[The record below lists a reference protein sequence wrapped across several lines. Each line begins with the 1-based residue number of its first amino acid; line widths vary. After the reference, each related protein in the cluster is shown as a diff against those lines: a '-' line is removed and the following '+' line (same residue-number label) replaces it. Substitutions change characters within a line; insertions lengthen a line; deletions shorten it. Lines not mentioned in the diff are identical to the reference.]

1 MFEMPNL
8 NQLESRYAM
17 NNLEMN
23 PLMNFASQAIDYFVQ
38 ACGEKNQI
46 IFTPVEK
53 QNSRFGISLN
63 LLPSLSLTRIRSLG
77 GQQITCN

>member
-23 PLMNFASQAIDYFVQ
+23 PLMNFASQAIDYTSYKH
-38 ACGEKNQI
+38 AGK
-46 IFTPVEK
+46 
-53 QNSRFGISLN
+53 
-63 LLPSLSLTRIRSLG
+63 RIKSFYS
-77 GQQITCN
+77 C

>member
-23 PLMNFASQAIDYFVQ
+23 PIMNFASQAIDYFLQ
-38 ACGEKNQI
+38 AYGEKNQI
-46 IFTPVEK
+46 I
-53 QNSRFGISLN
+53 
-63 LLPSLSLTRIRSLG
+63 LLMLKSEIQDSASP
-77 GQQITCN
+77 

>member
-23 PLMNFASQAIDYFVQ
+23 PIMNFASKAIDYFVQ

-46 IFTPVEK
+46 IFTHVEK
-53 QNSRFGISLN
+53 RNSRFGISLN
-63 LLPSLSLTRIRSLG
+63 LAPFTFSNPNKEAAWST
-77 GQQITCN
+77 NYM

>member
-23 PLMNFASQAIDYFVQ
+23 PIMNFASQAIDYFVQ
-38 ACGEKNQI
+38 AYGEKNQI
-46 IFTPVEK
+46 I
-53 QNSRFGISLN
+53 
-63 LLPSLSLTRIRSLG
+63 LLMLKSEIEDSASP
-77 GQQITCN
+77 

>member
-8 NQLESRYAM
+8 NPLESRYAM

-38 ACGEKNQI
+38 AYGEKNQI
-46 IFTPVEK
+46 I
-53 QNSRFGISLN
+53 
-63 LLPSLSLTRIRSLG
+63 LLMLKSEIQDSASP
-77 GQQITCN
+77 

>member
-38 ACGEKNQI
+38 ACGEKKSNH
-46 IFTPVEK
+46 FY
-53 QNSRFGISLN
+53 S
-63 LLPSLSLTRIRSLG
+63 
-77 GQQITCN
+77 C

>member
-23 PLMNFASQAIDYFVQ
+23 PLMNFASQTIDYFVQ
-38 ACGEKNQI
+38 AGGEKNQI
-46 IFTPVEK
+46 IFTHVEK

-63 LLPSLSLTRIRSLG
+63 LLPSLSLTRIRRLR
-77 GQQITCN
+77 GQQIN

>member
-46 IFTPVEK
+46 I
-53 QNSRFGISLN
+53 
-63 LLPSLSLTRIRSLG
+63 LLMLKSETQDSASP
-77 GQQITCN
+77 

>member
-8 NQLESRYAM
+8 FQLESRYAM

-46 IFTPVEK
+46 IFTHVEIEI
-53 QNSRFGISLN
+53 QDSAS
-63 LLPSLSLTRIRSLG
+63 P
-77 GQQITCN
+77 

>member
-23 PLMNFASQAIDYFVQ
+23 PIMNFASQAIDYFVQ
-38 ACGEKNQI
+38 AYGEKNQI
-46 IFTPVEK
+46 IL
-53 QNSRFGISLN
+53 LN
-63 LLPSLSLTRIRSLG
+63 
-77 GQQITCN
+77 

>member
-23 PLMNFASQAIDYFVQ
+23 PIMNFASQAIDYFVQ
-38 ACGEKNQI
+38 AYGEKNQI
-46 IFTPVEK
+46 I
-53 QNSRFGISLN
+53 
-63 LLPSLSLTRIRSLG
+63 LLMLKSEIQDSASP
-77 GQQITCN
+77 

>member
-23 PLMNFASQAIDYFVQ
+23 PIMNFASQATDYFVQ
-38 ACGEKNQI
+38 AYGEKNQI
-46 IFTPVEK
+46 ILLMLKSEIEVRHLPE
-53 QNSRFGISLN
+53 SCSLHFF
-63 LLPSLSLTRIRSLG
+63 
-77 GQQITCN
+77 

>member
-38 ACGEKNQI
+38 AYGEKNQI
-46 IFTPVEK
+46 I
-53 QNSRFGISLN
+53 
-63 LLPSLSLTRIRSLG
+63 LLMLKSEIQDSASP
-77 GQQITCN
+77 

>member
-38 ACGEKNQI
+38 ESNH
-46 IFTPVEK
+46 FTHVEK
-53 QNSRFGISLN
+53 RNSRFGISLN
-63 LLPSLSLTRIRSLG
+63 LAPFTFSNPNSLG
-77 GQQITCN
+77 GQQIN